1 MDRLDHEQ
9 NLAFFVQ
16 IAERAT
22 RRTLLGCVYI
32 LPALNQNRSK
42 IDKTEIPNR

>member
-1 MDRLDHEQ
+1 MSISRPKPQ
-9 NLAFFVQ
+9 NSTDV
-16 IAERAT
+16 
-22 RRTLLGCVYI
+22 LLGCVYI